1 MVKFW
6 LWIGTVPPGLKE
18 LDDMKIKIQSLLPWN
33 ISVCEVGE
41 VPMKEIWTIWT
52 TLKTITFSSGINK
65 PVFN

>member
-6 LWIGTVPPGLKE
+6 LWVGTVPPGLNE

-41 VPMKEIWTIWT
+41 VPMKDIWPTF
-52 TLKTITFSSGINK
+52 KTITFTSGINK
-65 PVFN
+65 AGFD

>member
-6 LWIGTVPPGLKE
+6 LWIGTVPPGLNE

-41 VPMKEIWTIWT
+41 VPMKEIWT

>member
-6 LWIGTVPPGLKE
+6 LWIGTVPPGLNE
-18 LDDMKIKIQSLLPWN
+18 LDDMKNKIQSLLPWN

-41 VPMKEIWTIWT
+41 VPMKDIWPTF
-52 TLKTITFSSGINK
+52 KTITFTSGINK

>member
-6 LWIGTVPPGLKE
+6 LWIGTVPPGLSE
-18 LDDMKIKIQSLLPWN
+18 LDDMKINIQSLLPWN

-41 VPMKEIWTIWT
+41 VPMKDIWT

>member
-6 LWIGTVPPGLKE
+6 LWIGTVPPGLNE
-18 LDDMKIKIQSLLPWN
+18 LDDMKIKIQSLLLWN

-41 VPMKEIWTIWT
+41 VPMKDIWT

>member
-6 LWIGTVPPGLKE
+6 LWIGTVPPVLNE

-41 VPMKEIWTIWT
+41 VPMKDIWPTF
-52 TLKTITFSSGINK
+52 KNITFTSGINK

>member
-6 LWIGTVPPGLKE
+6 LGIGTVPPGLNE
-18 LDDMKIKIQSLLPWN
+18 LDDKKIKIQSLLPWN

-41 VPMKEIWTIWT
+41 VPMKDIWPTF
-52 TLKTITFSSGINK
+52 KTITFTSGINK